1 MEHDFKDIEIK
12 ENAIPLLENA
22 LKRKRKKCM
31 IGTGSMTDPYIPLE
45 LEIGYVRK
53 ALSLIYEYG
62 CGFTVITKSNPVSYT
77 HLRNTTTFT
86 RIHRAKSGCH

>member
-1 MEHDFKDIEIK
+1 
-12 ENAIPLLENA
+12 
-22 LKRKRKKCM
+22 M

-62 CGFTVITKSNPVSYT
+62 CGFTVITKSN
-77 HLRNTTTFT
+77 
-86 RIHRAKSGCH
+86 RIMRDIDL